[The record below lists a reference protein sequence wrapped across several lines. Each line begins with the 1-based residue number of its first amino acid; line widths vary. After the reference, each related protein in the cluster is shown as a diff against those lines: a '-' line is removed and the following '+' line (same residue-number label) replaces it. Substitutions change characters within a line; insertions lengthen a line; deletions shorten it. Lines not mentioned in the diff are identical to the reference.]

1 MNSLILKT
9 ATMVLVSLMLIFSI
23 FILLRGHNLPGG
35 GFIGGL
41 IGAGAFVLHG
51 LAFGSDIVR
60 RDLRI
65 QSLSVAGLGVFLAAA
80 SGLLSALFGRPFLT
94 GLWYIP
100 KLGLE
105 SKVGLST
112 PLLFDIGVYLVVV
125 GALVT
130 IVLALEEAD

>member
-1 MNSLILKT
+1 
-9 ATMVLVSLMLIFSI
+9 MVLVSLMLIFSI

-51 LAFGSDIVR
+51 LAFGSDVVR

-65 QSLSVAGLGVFLAAA
+65 QSLSVAGLGVFLAAV
-80 SGLLSALFGRPFLT
+80 SGLLSAIFERPFLT
-94 GLWYIP
+94 GLWYFP

-105 SKVGLST
+105 TKVGLST